1 MGLSS
6 GQVAT
11 PQMIPQRHAT
21 ADEYARFLARLD
33 QTSQHKRYMRMY
45 RRKFVERYPTL
56 GAWFAAPLTDRV
68 GRLRGESRHATTNPI
83 SYKAHCYLL
92 FLGLGGYAALDYDW
106 LLARPNL
113 RTKDV
118 ADQLGL
124 DYRQQLEGLVT
135 LATSLGHNG
144 AVARVAMRWAV
155 SRLILHRGNPSIEAI
170 RSEHLDEL
178 KEAIHAFSERGD
190 LPLFHG
196 SWRVQA
202 LSSAVHKL
210 KVVLY
215 HRGQINEQPK
225 KVSRTWA
232 LRPSRPSRMEAV
244 VSRYLAA
251 KALTDRPATVARA
264 DHTLRK
270 FMGWLNDA
278 APEIVNF
285 ANVTRD
291 HALGFIADMVDA
303 RSQWSGQ
310 PLALNTRI
318 NRIHALGKFFEDT
331 AVWQWDD
338 VPGRKLLGAGDAP
351 KYPVR
356 VPRYIPAAEL
366 ERLLVKIRDLQCPYQ
381 RTALIVARWSG
392 ARRGEINR
400 LDIDCLD
407 RYPDGT
413 ARLRLPAGK
422 TFRERTIPLH
432 EEAAAALEGLLAMR
446 DVSDERAFIDEASGA
461 PTRYLFLR
469 RGKLLSEYYLFD
481 TPLRVTCKQAGL
493 VDAHGNATVTA
504 HRFRHT
510 VGTQLA
516 ERGAKLRT
524 IMSVLGHESAAMSLV
539 YASISDPE
547 VLRDYRSVLGPG
559 ANIAGPSADAVRMG
573 TISPAAVD
581 WLKTNFFKT
590 ELELGHCLRLP
601 EEGPCECDL
610 YLTCAKFVTTAAYAP
625 RLRRRR
631 RVELDLAEDAVNRG
645 WEREVERHRCT
656 ADRLQSLL
664 ADLGEALDGPEAVD
678 VKPEPS
684 R

>member
-1 MGLSS
+1 MSLA
-6 GQVAT
+6 QALVPTRA
-11 PQMIPQRHAT
+11 IPQRHAT
-21 ADEYARFLARLD
+21 EAEYVGFLSGLD
-33 QTSQHKRYMRMY
+33 QIPRHKAYMRLH
-45 RRKFVERYPTL
+45 RRKFVARYPNL
-56 GAWFAAPLTDRV
+56 QDWVDAPLIERV
-68 GRLRGESRHATTNPI
+68 GRLRGESRHHTTDPV

-92 FLGLGGYAALDYDW
+92 FLGMAGYATFDYDW

-113 RTKDV
+113 RTRQV

-124 DYRQQLEGLVT
+124 ELRPQLDELT
-135 LATSLGHNG
+135 RLASSLGHNKTSART
-144 AVARVAMRWAV
+144 AVYWAV
-155 SRLILHRGNPSIEAI
+155 SRLLLHSGNPSVGSI
-170 RSEHLDEL
+170 RSDHIDEL
-178 KEAIHAFSERGD
+178 VAAIYAFSERPD
-190 LPLFHG
+190 VRLFHA
-196 SWRVQA
+196 SWKVTT
-202 LSSAVHKL
+202 LSTAAYKL
-210 KVVLY
+210 KIVLY

-225 KVSRTWA
+225 KVYRTYA
-232 LRPSRPSRMEAV
+232 TRPSRPPRMEAV

-251 KALTDRPATVARA
+251 KRLTDRTATIARA
-264 DHTLRK
+264 DLTLRK
-270 FMGWLNDA
+270 FMAWLANA
-278 APEIVNF
+278 APEIVTF
-285 ANVTRD
+285 ADVTRD
-291 HALGFIADMVDA
+291 HALGFIADMVEA
-303 RSQWSGQ
+303 PSHWSGQ

-318 NRIHALGKFFEDT
+318 NRIHSLGKFFQDT
-331 AVWQWDD
+331 EVWEWAD
-338 VPGRKLLGAGDAP
+338 VPGRRLLGPGDAP

-366 ERLLVKIRDLQCPYQ
+366 ERLLARIRELPCPFQ

-400 LDIDCLD
+400 LSIDCLD

-432 EEAAAALEGLLAMR
+432 EEAAEALVSLLAMR

-481 TPLRVTCKQAGL
+481 TPLRVTCKAAGL

-559 ANIAGPSADAVRMG
+559 VNIAGPSADALRTG
-573 TISPAAVD
+573 SISAAAVD

-590 ELELGHCLRLP
+590 ELELGRCLRLP
-601 EEGPCECDL
+601 QEGPCECDL

-631 RVELDLAEDAVNRG
+631 RVELDLADDALTRG
-645 WEREVERHRCT
+645 WEHEVERHRCT
-656 ADRLQSLL
+656 ADRLQALL
-664 ADLGEALDGPEAVD
+664 ADLGEALDGPEASD
-678 VKPEPS
+678 DLAELP